1 MAGIAANAP
10 RALVIGAGP
19 AGSMAGLLL
28 ARAGWQV
35 IVVEQNRAARD
46 KVCGECLSHTGLAV
60 LDRSGLR
67 PLLSHAG
74 AIPIPRTLLHPP
86 RSPALAMHL
95 PQPCVGISRRTLDAL
110 LLRAARDAGAII
122 RQPARCEGLIADPP
136 ACTVRDLATNQIET
150 IPADVIL
157 LADGKGTWGRPKPAA
172 TGDLGANAHF
182 ADVNGPRDAVELFAL
197 DGHYAGLNP
206 VENGGW
212 NLAMSVPADRVRAIR
227 GDWDRLL
234 GSMLEQNGGLARRLG
249 GARRISRWIA
259 SPLPR
264 FGVEDRGYPDGVL
277 PIGNAAAAIEP
288 IGGEGMGLALRS
300 AEIAVR
306 AIQAARS
313 AGRAV
318 CFTDIVNDFAALW
331 RLRSRACRAAAI
343 ALSHNT
349 LVDPALALL
358 AGNGPLQRAAL
369 RLIGK

>member
-1 MAGIAANAP
+1 MPAA
-10 RALVIGAGP
+10 R
-19 AGSMAGLLL
+19 
-28 ARAGWQV
+28 WQV
-35 IVVEQNRAARD
+35 IVVEQNRASRD

-60 LDRSGLR
+60 LDRSGLQ
-67 PLLSHAG
+67 PLLTWAG
-74 AIPIPRTLLHPP
+74 AIPIPRTLVHSP
-86 RSPALAMHL
+86 RGPALGIQL
-95 PQPCVGISRRTLDAL
+95 PQPCVGISRHTLDAL
-110 LLRAARDAGAII
+110 LLRAASDAGAII
-122 RQPARCEGLIADPP
+122 RKPARCEGLVADPP
-136 ACTVRDLATNQIET
+136 ACIVRDLETNQIET
-150 IPADVIL
+150 IPADVVL

-172 TGDLGANAHF
+172 TGDLGAKAHF
-182 ADVNGPRDAVELFAL
+182 AAVNGPRDAVELFAL

-206 VENGGW
+206 VEDHAW
-212 NLAMSVPADRVRAIR
+212 NLAMSVPADRVRALR

-234 GSMLEQNGGLARRLG
+234 ASMLQQNGGLARRMG

-306 AIQAARS
+306 AIQAAQS
-313 AGRAV
+313 AGETVRFA
-318 CFTDIVNDFAALW
+318 DIADDFAALW
-331 RLRSRACRAAAI
+331 RPRSLACRAAAI

-349 LVDPALALL
+349 LADPALALL
-358 AGNGPLQRAAL
+358 AANAPLQSVVL